1 MKILAPTDHSKL
13 STVAVIYAAKMA
25 KKFNAELI
33 IMNAMYSQAS
43 SRARMVSPML
53 EKEMAAI
60 AQRDME
66 ELVTEVK
73 KAVRGPLKITGKVL
87 QGFPLT
93 SLVMLWIE
101 KNPVDLIV
109 MGTKGA
115 TGLQKILIGS
125 NAAAMIDH
133 SPVPV
138 IIVPPK
144 ATFKS
149 FTKVVYASDLKDV
162 HQELRLIKDFVKL
175 FNTKIDVLHVVPEN
189 DATAFNKKE
198 MKQDLIDKMGYPKID
213 LHIIKED
220 LIPLAIDNYLI
231 DSKGDMLVM
240 FTHKLGFF
248 DKLFSR
254 SVTRKLVVHS
264 HVPLLSFNKSTL
276 TKK

>member
-25 KKFNAELI
+25 KKLNAELI

-144 ATFKS
+144 ASFKN
-149 FTKVVYASDLKDV
+149 FAKVVYASDLKDV
-162 HQELRLIKDFVKL
+162 QQELRLIKDFVKP

-198 MKQDLIDKMGYPKID
+198 MKQDLIDKMEYPKID

-231 DSKGDMLVM
+231 DSNGDMLVM